1 MQTSQE
7 TLINETSD
15 LLDEIIP
22 ILNKYIHM
30 LKDDVNPQGGALQY
44 LLKQEIETLDSLIQ
58 RTQEVKESVKRH
70 LKPETPIEPPRSTVP
85 TRRHA
90 GDLTVIME
98 DGQKICHS
106 RVSETFVE
114 VIEKIGVEKVKTLG
128 IIINALPLIDTFKHP
143 TYNQA
148 QSGSYYI
155 MTNSDTDKKIEQ
167 LKEIKRSLNLNFKVI
182 DNRKGRL

>member
-1 MQTSQE
+1 MQTSKE

-15 LLDEIIP
+15 LLDDIIP

-58 RTQEVKESVKRH
+58 RTKEVNENVKRY
-70 LKPETPIEPPRSTVP
+70 LKSEPPIESPKPTIP

-90 GDLTVIME
+90 GNLTVIME
-98 DGQKICHS
+98 DGQEICHS

-128 IIINALPLIDTFKHP
+128 IIINAIPLIDTYQHP
-143 TYNQA
+143 IYSQTKSSN
-148 QSGSYYI
+148 YYI
-155 MTNSDTDKKIEQ
+155 TTHSSTNTKIER
-167 LKEIKRSLNLNFKVI
+167 LNEIKRRLNLNFKVI